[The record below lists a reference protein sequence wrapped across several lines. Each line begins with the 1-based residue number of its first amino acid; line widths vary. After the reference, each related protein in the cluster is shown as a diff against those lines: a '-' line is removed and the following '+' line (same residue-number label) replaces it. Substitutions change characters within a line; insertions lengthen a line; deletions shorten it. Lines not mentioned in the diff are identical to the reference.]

1 AYTCPMNDDQ
11 AGQPGET
18 AEEYRVRMQAWKAE
32 QDAKVKEKAE
42 ERGVLI
48 VNTGDGKGK
57 STSGFGTAIRAAG
70 HGQKVAVFQFI
81 KGTWKTGEREA
92 FQRFDEIDY
101 FQSGNGFTWNTQDRD
116 KDVAAARE
124 GWDRV

>member
-1 AYTCPMNDDQ
+1 LGKGRTVSPANPILGRWVWCPQGPEAPPLSPSPQLAYTCPMNDDQ

-70 HGQKVAVFQFI
+70 HGQK
-81 KGTWKTGEREA
+81 
-92 FQRFDEIDY
+92 
-101 FQSGNGFTWNTQDRD
+101 
-116 KDVAAARE
+116 
-124 GWDRV
+124 